1 VRTRSDIRN
10 VAIIAHV
17 DHGKTTLVDAMLK
30 QSGVFREGAATETRM
45 MDSNPLEKERGI
57 TILAKNTAV
66 KHGDVKFNIVD
77 TPGHADFGGEV
88 ERVLQ
93 MVQGVVLL
101 VDAAEGV
108 MPQTRF
114 VLRKNTAVKHG
125 DVKFN
130 IVDTPGHAD
139 FGGEVERVL
148 QMVQGVVLLVDA
160 AEGVMPQTRFVLRKA
175 LELDLHSI
183 VVVNKIDRKD
193 ARAEEVVNEVFDLF
207 IELGASDEQA
217 DFPVVYTNGRAG
229 IAQYKLEDKGENL
242 EPLFETIVK
251 HIPEAPA
258 EDGGFQMLVSAIDH
272 NKYVGRIGIGRVF
285 RGSMKVNSA
294 IAKIAH
300 DGGAIENGLR
310 LTKILAFAG
319 LERIEIEEATAG
331 DIICVSG
338 IDGLN
343 IGDTIASAD
352 VPEGITAVAVDE
364 PTVAMF
370 FMVNNSPFAGKEGK
384 FLTSRQIRDRLM
396 RELESNVALRV
407 ADTESADTFEVRGR
421 GELHLSILIETMR
434 REGFEVGV
442 SKPQVIITERDGV
455 KMEPVEY
462 VVIDVQEEYSGAV
475 IESLGRRRAM
485 MSNMFQVGE
494 TRRLEYTMPT
504 RAIFGLRGELLTLS
518 RGTAV
523 MSHTYHDHQPLAGDI
538 PGRSVGAL
546 VASETGVT
554 TEYAMVGLESRGR
567 FFVGPQI
574 EVYEGMVVGRTNDDK
589 DIAINV
595 VKAKKLTNMR
605 ASGSDDSTKVSPPEE
620 MSLERAIE
628 FIEDDELVEITPK
641 SIRIRKRQLNETDR
655 LRSRKRGDKVL
666 A

>member
-1 VRTRSDIRN
+1 
-10 VAIIAHV
+10 
-17 DHGKTTLVDAMLK
+17 MLK

-114 VLRKNTAVKHG
+114 VLRK
-125 DVKFN
+125 
-130 IVDTPGHAD
+130 
-139 FGGEVERVL
+139 
-148 QMVQGVVLLVDA
+148 
-160 AEGVMPQTRFVLRKA
+160 A

-193 ARAEEVVNEVFDLF
+193 ARAEEVVNEVFDLY

-229 IAQYKLEDKGENL
+229 IAQYKLEDAGENL

-300 DGGAIENGLR
+300 DGGAVENGLR

-338 IDGLN
+338 IEGLN

-384 FLTSRQIRDRLM
+384 YLTSRQIRDRLM

-407 ADTESADTFEVRGR
+407 EDTESADTFEVRGR

-434 REGFEVGV
+434 REGFEIGV

-462 VVIDVQEEYSGAV
+462 VVIDVQEEYAGAV

-494 TRRLEYTMPT
+494 TRRMEYTMPT

-546 VASETGVT
+546 VASETGFT

-574 EVYEGMVVGRTNDDK
+574 DVYEGMVVGRTNDDK

-641 SIRIRKRQLNETDR
+641 SIRIRKRMLNETDR
-655 LRSRKRGDKVL
+655 LRARKRGDKVL